1 MNGGAPNAPPF
12 SHGDGIVVEREAVA
26 YIGLMNKWHLYA
38 ELSAAGLV
46 FVAAILVGLWVGNLL
61 DNIFGTA
68 PFLTLSLMA
77 LGLAAAVLNLLKTL
91 KRLEKSG

>member
-1 MNGGAPNAPPF
+1 M
-12 SHGDGIVVEREAVA
+12 A
-26 YIGLMNKWHLYA
+26 YISLMNKWHLYA

-46 FVAAILVGLWVGNLL
+46 FVAAILVGLWAGNLL
-61 DNIFGTA
+61 DNIFGSA